1 LKIEFENDITVTAIV
16 VRVKGKRA
24 ELKITESFDLEEAG
38 EVKSAATQGKGEATT
53 LDHQRSNLILFALQG
68 KASILTNPLLKQI
81 WFPDQ
86 CEPRNISLPAPELYG
101 EEWKKLNRSQL
112 KAVREMLKESPDPR
126 IVLVHGPP
134 GTGKTSVIAAMTQSL
149 LLSGDTKP
157 NDEEEI
163 HPVPDLDGSD
173 SESDFIKDGPTVWI
187 IAQSNVAVKNVAEKL
202 VKIGIQEFKLI
213 VSSDFHIDW
222 YLICYDHPR
231 NISRINRHED
241 LYLKIKANMC
251 NTGELPATKGEVPT
265 FLRTTRVILCTLSMI
280 TSKRLR
286 ALEFHK
292 VVPVKNVVV
301 DEG

>member
-1 LKIEFENDITVTAIV
+1 VTATV
-16 VRVKGKRA
+16 VKAKGKRA
-24 ELKITESFDLEEAG
+24 ELKLTESIDLKEAG
-38 EVKSAATQGKGEATT
+38 ALISARTQGKEEATN

-68 KASILTNPLLKQI
+68 RASILKNPLLKQI

-112 KAVREMLKESPDPR
+112 KAVRDMLKESPDPR

-149 LLSGDTKP
+149 LLSGGTKP
-157 NDEEEI
+157 NDDEEI
-163 HPVPDLDGSD
+163 HPVPDRDGSD
-173 SESDFIKDGPTVWI
+173 SESDSTEDGPTVWI

-202 VKIGIQEFKLI
+202 VKIGIEEFKLI

-222 YLICYDHPR
+222 YLICHDRLR
-231 NISRINRHED
+231 NISRINRHEH
-241 LYLKIKANMC
+241 LYHKIKANMC
-251 NTGELPATKGEVPT
+251 NTGDLPLSKGEVSA

-280 TSKRLR
+280 TSPRLR
-286 ALEFHK
+286 QLEFHK
-292 VVPVKNVVV
+292 VIPVKNVVV